1 MEVAADADNKKKQLE
16 DYDFKFLT
24 YGQANNDKSDSEHH
38 WFPVGRVLDLQ
49 EKDEVNEYLIKNK
62 LSSNPNRAKAEF
74 ATKILFKLYSVIYTT
89 PIRSYYLER
98 SENLD

>member
-38 WFPVGRVLDLQ
+38 WFPVERVLDLQ

-62 LSSNPNRAKAEF
+62 LSSNPDRAKAEF